1 MGNKRSFT
9 TRERKLAQD
18 LKNTV
23 LQKESKVLLV
33 SAPLRRPSHPSFSS
47 LPVVL
52 QGSLHLED
60 VGAAVQPGW
69 WLELLV
75 QVRLLLQDL
84 RWRRALPQPELHRPA
99 VRLASS
105 VLGKLEVHRA

>member
-1 MGNKRSFT
+1 MLGAN
-9 TRERKLAQD
+9 EAQD

-33 SAPLRRPSHPSFSS
+33 DLSHPSFSS

-52 QGSLHLED
+52 QGPLHLED

-84 RWRRALPQPELHRPA
+84 RRRRALPQPELHRPA
-99 VRLASS
+99 VRVASS
-105 VLGKLEVHRA
+105 VLGEAGDAPCLSSIPTPVLS